1 MMEKILIVDDD
12 IELTTLFEDY
22 LKKEHFDI
30 DVASDGLSGIAA
42 AQTQQ
47 YDLIILDVML
57 PKMTGTEILIKL
69 RQSSNVPILMF
80 TAKGEDLDRI
90 IGLESG
96 ADDYVAKP
104 CTPRELVARI
114 RAILRRTDRSDDTQS
129 ENSEPLHIG
138 PLKLSSETRRA
149 TWFDVELDLTSTE
162 FNLLETLALNA
173 GKVVNK
179 NELSEQALG
188 RKLIKYDRS
197 IDVHMS
203 SIRHKLGNQQDG
215 HSYIQTIRGK
225 GYQLIKGNL

>member
-1 MMEKILIVDDD
+1 MEKILIVDDD
-12 IELTTLFEDY
+12 IELTNLFEDY

-30 DVASDGLSGIAA
+30 DVASDGLAGLAA
-42 AQTQQ
+42 AQSHQ

-57 PKMTGTEILIKL
+57 PKMTGTEILMKL

-96 ADDYVAKP
+96 ADDYVPKP

-114 RAILRRTDRSDDTQS
+114 RAILRRTDRTDDSNTVNN
-129 ENSEPLHIG
+129 ELLHIG

-149 TWFDVELDLTSTE
+149 TWFDKELDLTSTE
-162 FNLLETLALNA
+162 FNLLEALAMNA

-179 NELSEQALG
+179 NELCEQALG

-203 SIRHKLGNQQDG
+203 SIRHKLGNQDDG

-225 GYQLIKGNL
+225 GYQLIKGTL